1 MLHHE
6 FFMQRCLQLA
16 ELGQQWVA
24 PNPMVGAVVVKQGNI
39 IAEGY
44 HQQYGGAHAEV
55 NAINTIEDKA
65 ILEGATIYV
74 SLEPCAHFG
83 KTPPCTNLIIE
94 NKITKVVIAC
104 LDPNPL
110 VAGKGVAQLKQAGVE
125 VIVGVLEK
133 EAKELNKRFIHFHT
147 YKKPYVVLKWAQTED
162 GYCGRLNSASQSNK
176 ITNWYS
182 DVVVHKMR
190 SNQAA
195 ILVGYNTA
203 LNDNP
208 QLTTRNW
215 FGKNPI
221 RVIIDLQC
229 SLPQHLK
236 IFTDGMPTFVF
247 TLAPK
252 QNTPTVSY
260 FKLNN
265 KEDVITEIF
274 HLLYEKNIQS
284 ILVEGGPKTLQMFID
299 SNSWNEAH
307 IFTSNNKWQS
317 GLKAPNLF
325 EVAGINSITNF
336 NDTYKIVKPNLN
348 L

>member
-1 MLHHE
+1 MHYHE
-6 FFMQRCLQLA
+6 LFMQRCLQLA
-16 ELGQQWVA
+16 ATGEQWVA
-24 PNPMVGAVVVKQGNI
+24 PNPMVGAVVVKQNAI
-39 IAEGY
+39 IGEGY
-44 HQQYGGAHAEV
+44 HKQFGGPHAEV
-55 NAINTIEDKA
+55 NAINAVKDKSL
-65 ILEGATIYV
+65 LEGATIYV
-74 SLEPCAHFG
+74 SLEPCAHVG

-94 NKITKVVIAC
+94 NKIAKVVIAC
-104 LDPNPL
+104 LDPNPV

-162 GYCGRLNSASQSNK
+162 GYIGRLKGSTKSNK

-182 DVVVHKMR
+182 DAIVHKMR
-190 SNQAA
+190 SKQAA

-252 QNTPTVSY
+252 QDTQTVSY

-274 HLLYEKNIQS
+274 DTLYKKNIQS

-307 IFTSNNKWQS
+307 IFTSNFKWQS
-317 GLKAPNLF
+317 GLKAPDLF
-325 EVAGINSITNF
+325 EIMEINSITNF
-336 NDTYKIVKPNLN
+336 NDTYKIVKPNLS